1 MQLCWIWLWGGFVRS
16 WFVMNFKRWYG
27 EGKEAG
33 RQVDLSPTPLQTH
46 GKEPGRR
53 AIGACKLHA
62 LCAPTTTARTY
73 WCRPQA
79 LVGNACPH
87 CTSAIIS
94 FVWASPP
101 FIPPLNH
108 KAQVYEHHDWW
119 YSLTMLLWIPLS
131 PLASSNSVHACYFSP
146 SALLRE
152 WNRVYESLPACRVMG
167 RFDPN
172 HSWFMWLQ
180 KNCEFCAI
188 LSLWINFSEINSLVV
203 LVPFK
208 ALRVSCAIVECSAVM
223 NWYKQWLLVD

>member
-131 PLASSNSVHACYFSP
+131 PLASSNSLHACYFLSFRAATRMKP
-146 SALLRE
+146 CIRE
-152 WNRVYESLPACRVMG
+152 PACLPCYG
-167 RFDPN
+167 SIWPEP
-172 HSWFMWLQ
+172 FMVYVIA
-180 KNCEFCAI
+180 EE
-188 LSLWINFSEINSLVV
+188 LWILCHIISL
-203 LVPFK
+203 
-208 ALRVSCAIVECSAVM
+208 
-223 NWYKQWLLVD
+223 D

>member
-1 MQLCWIWLWGGFVRS
+1 MQLCWIWLWGRFVRS
-16 WFVMNFKRWYG
+16 WFVMNFKRWFDD
-27 EGKEAG
+27 GKETG